1 MGYACIPFFWR
12 QLGPPR
18 LLFISPPKPSVTILP
33 NLDSRFRKSQEP
45 KWADDLVDQDSMKTL
60 VSLAMV

>member
-1 MGYACIPFFWR
+1 VDVHMGYACIPFFWR

-33 NLDSRFRKSQEP
+33 IWTRAFVNHRNRNGRTTSSTRIR
-45 KWADDLVDQDSMKTL
+45 
-60 VSLAMV
+60 